1 MRRSLL
7 TIVGTAVLLGTGCS
21 TQTPGQPIPAG
32 DASTSAATEPTT
44 STTGAD
50 LTSLDPCSLLTADAK
65 AELKVSGPGDPDK
78 LPSGKS
84 CAWQVSSAAS
94 GGNGFVL
101 GTVVFPELSLEQVNS
116 HGPTT
121 EITVGSRRALKS
133 TGAGGSVFA
142 ISLEVTPSSRVD
154 VSSTIGAGEEEAWA
168 RVQRLAEL
176 VEPRLP

>member
-1 MRRSLL
+1 M
-7 TIVGTAVLLGTGCS
+7 GTVVLLGTGCS
-21 TQTPGQPIPAG
+21 TQTPGQPIPAE
-32 DASTSAATEPTT
+32 DVSTSAATEPTT
-44 STTGAD
+44 STTGA
-50 LTSLDPCSLLTADAK
+50 LDPCSLLTADAK
-65 AELKVSGPGDPDK
+65 AELGVSGSGDPDE

-101 GTVVFPELSLEQVNS
+101 GTAVFPEFGLEQVS
-116 HGPTT
+116 SSGPTT

-154 VSSTIGAGEEEAWA
+154 VSSTIGGAGEEEAWA

-176 VEPRLP
+176 VEPQLP